1 MTICKGIVKN
11 NAVVLEPGSQ
21 LPEGAK
27 VEVRLVEESLNR
39 DEVFAR
45 VLANRVNH
53 YVGID
58 EIIEEEKKERE
69 EHPDRWLQ

>member
-21 LPEGAK
+21 LPEGAE
-27 VEVRLVEESLNR
+27 VEVRLVEEPLNR
-39 DEVFAR
+39 DDVFAR
-45 VLANRVNH
+45 VLANRTNR

-69 EHPDRWLQ
+69 ERPDRWLQ

>member
-45 VLANRVNH
+45 VLANRTNR

-69 EHPDRWLQ
+69 ERPDQWLQ